1 MATATVQNQTTVNPG
16 AGTITSLLVQLSRA
30 AGHRISRMYG
40 IYGERQKMRE
50 LSDEV
55 LKDIGIT
62 RAQLNEE
69 CSRSIVDVPH
79 NRC

>member
-16 AGTITSLLVQLSRA
+16 AGTITSLLVQLTRA
-30 AGHRISRMYG
+30 TGRRISRMYEV
-40 IYGERQKMRE
+40 YGERQKMRE

-69 CSRSIVDVPH
+69 CSRSIVDVPR